1 MSALSDPEHQA
12 PLQTLVDMTHYLV
25 AVFAALAAA
34 LAFTIAFPA
43 GADTV
48 EWELPFSSAPR

>member
-1 MSALSDPEHQA
+1 
-12 PLQTLVDMTHYLV
+12 MTHYLV